1 MTSDKNTM
9 SALPDPAETS
19 RTLAEIADKSQ
30 RLVNEFLQHQVTDGT
45 LGMTDMTSINRA
57 FMDMTQRLMS
67 DPSQLVEAQLRLW
80 QDHLNL
86 WQQSTAAWLG
96 QSTEP
101 VATPDQGDRRFRH
114 EDWQQNF
121 VFDYIKQSYL
131 LTARWLHTTITDVD
145 GLDDRT
151 RRKLDFYTRQFVDA
165 LSPTNFPATNP
176 EVLRATLESG
186 GENLL
191 RGLKN
196 LLNDLERGKGKLS
209 IRQTDLDAFEP
220 GRNVA
225 ATPGKVVFQ
234 NELMQLIQYQP
245 STEQVY
251 QRPLIIVPPWINK
264 FYILDLRE
272 KNSYIKWCVDQ
283 GFTVFVISWVNPD
296 EQLAEK
302 NFEDYLSQ
310 GPLAAMDAVKQATG
324 EREVNMVGYCLGGS
338 LLACVAAWL
347 AARRDRRLKS
357 CTFFTT
363 MLDFEQPGELEVFID
378 EEELAALETRMQ
390 ERGYLDGADMATTFN
405 LLRANDLIWSFFV
418 SNYLLGKEPFPFDLL
433 YWNSDSTRMPAAMHS
448 FYLRNMYQNNLL
460 KEPGGITLL
469 GKPIDL
475 GKVKLPIYS
484 VAACEDHIAP
494 WKSVYSGAR
503 LLPGPVRFALG
514 GSGHIAGIVNPPA
527 AGKYCYWTRE
537 TLDEDPEQWFQA
549 AERHEGSWWS
559 DWLAWM
565 IPLAGEQV
573 PARQPG
579 DGKLDVIE
587 DAPGSYVRRRAD
599 R

>member
-310 GPLAAMDAVKQATG
+310 GPLAAMDAVKQA
-324 EREVNMVGYCLGGS
+324 
-338 LLACVAAWL
+338 
-347 AARRDRRLKS
+347 DR
-357 CTFFTT
+357 
-363 MLDFEQPGELEVFID
+363 
-378 EEELAALETRMQ
+378 
-390 ERGYLDGADMATTFN
+390 
-405 LLRANDLIWSFFV
+405 
-418 SNYLLGKEPFPFDLL
+418 
-433 YWNSDSTRMPAAMHS
+433 
-448 FYLRNMYQNNLL
+448 
-460 KEPGGITLL
+460 
-469 GKPIDL
+469 
-475 GKVKLPIYS
+475 
-484 VAACEDHIAP
+484 
-494 WKSVYSGAR
+494 KSV
-503 LLPGPVRFALG
+503 V
-514 GSGHIAGIVNPPA
+514 
-527 AGKYCYWTRE
+527 
-537 TLDEDPEQWFQA
+537 
-549 AERHEGSWWS
+549 
-559 DWLAWM
+559 
-565 IPLAGEQV
+565 
-573 PARQPG
+573 
-579 DGKLDVIE
+579 
-587 DAPGSYVRRRAD
+587 
-599 R
+599 

>member
-565 IPLAGEQV
+565 IPLAGDQV